1 MTTEVFAAAA
11 PRARRSPALG
21 YGLAALV
28 SGCVWTLLLVTL
40 L

>member
-1 MTTEVFAAAA
+1 MTTEVITASA
-11 PRARRSPALG
+11 PRVRRTPALG

-28 SGCVWTLLLVTL
+28 SGCVWTLLLVSL